1 MTDRPVNRCAV
12 KGCPV
17 LGYWRDGE
25 RCPMHRDDADQAARI
40 AAILAWAE
48 GRPADP
54 QEDR

>member
-25 RCPMHRDDADQAARI
+25 RCPMHRDQTPPRPPT
-40 AAILAWAE
+40 LAEAWE
-48 GRPADP
+48 V
-54 QEDR
+54 DR